1 MDSDAMP
8 ILHETLGTI
17 REILGP
23 ELDGITV
30 ERAVVGLFFTGV
42 ELSNGIAG
50 ACATPIKTI
59 PEAVCCPSSAMAMPF
74 PGKLRGRPAFD
85 LAREALGDNG
95 IRRAVGIAAMNALAD
110 TCWRRRPHP
119 ETELRLGIDAFD
131 ATEIRPGDTVVV
143 VGAFVP
149 FLRELKRRRQPYL
162 VLEQDPAT
170 LKPDEL
176 PFFRPAEQ
184 AATVVPEADVLLITG
199 TTLINDTLEELLALA
214 KPAARVTMVG
224 PTVSLLPDAFLRRG
238 ADILGTVRITDPDAF
253 LDMLAEGGSGYHFL
267 GRTAQKVVL
276 VRRSVV
282 GAVAAKVQSGGAK
295 SRPGAGAAATPDQ
308 VSAHS
313 PRCDSSSC
321 SVFALALWPTR
332 HNCARTDNSAGCAP
346 LRDPASGLGNR
357 PCRVAS
363 RRSTA
368 TRQMTPLR
376 RNRTWTW
383 DAGWGCR

>member
-1 MDSDAMP
+1 MHSEATP
-8 ILHETLGTI
+8 ILHETLGAI
-17 REILGP
+17 REILGS
-23 ELDGITV
+23 ELDGIAV

-85 LAREALGDNG
+85 LAREALSDNG

-149 FLRELKRRRQPYL
+149 FLRELKRRSQPFL
-162 VLEQDPAT
+162 VLEQDAAT
-170 LKPDEL
+170 LKPEEL

-184 AATVVPEADVLLITG
+184 ATTVVPEADVLLITG
-199 TTLINDTLEELLALA
+199 TTLINDTLEELLTLA

-238 ADILGTVRITDPDAF
+238 ADILGTVRITDPEAF

-276 VRRSVV
+276 VRRPAI
-282 GAVAAKVQSGGAK
+282 GAVAA
-295 SRPGAGAAATPDQ
+295 
-308 VSAHS
+308 
-313 PRCDSSSC
+313 
-321 SVFALALWPTR
+321 
-332 HNCARTDNSAGCAP
+332 
-346 LRDPASGLGNR
+346 
-357 PCRVAS
+357 
-363 RRSTA
+363 
-368 TRQMTPLR
+368 
-376 RNRTWTW
+376 
-383 DAGWGCR
+383 

>member
-1 MDSDAMP
+1 MHSEATP
-8 ILHETLGTI
+8 ILHETLGAI
-17 REILGP
+17 REILWSD
-23 ELDGITV
+23 LDGITV

-42 ELSNGIAG
+42 ALSNGNAG

-119 ETELRLGIDAFD
+119 ETELRLGVDAFD
-131 ATEIRPGDTVVV
+131 ATEIRSADTVVV

-149 FLRELKRRRQPYL
+149 FLRELKRRRQPFL
-162 VLEQDPAT
+162 VLEQDAAT
-170 LKPDEL
+170 LKPEEL

-184 AATVVPEADVLLITG
+184 ADTVVPEADVLLITG
-199 TTLINDTLEELLALA
+199 TTLINDTLEQLLSLA
-214 KPAARVTMVG
+214 KPTARVTMVG

-238 ADILGTVRITDPDAF
+238 ADILGTVRITEPDAF

-276 VRRSVV
+276 VRRPAV
-282 GAVAAKVQSGGAK
+282 GAVAA
-295 SRPGAGAAATPDQ
+295 
-308 VSAHS
+308 
-313 PRCDSSSC
+313 
-321 SVFALALWPTR
+321 
-332 HNCARTDNSAGCAP
+332 
-346 LRDPASGLGNR
+346 
-357 PCRVAS
+357 
-363 RRSTA
+363 
-368 TRQMTPLR
+368 
-376 RNRTWTW
+376 
-383 DAGWGCR
+383 